1 MELMK
6 GDLAMITKY
15 LSRYADDILKQS
27 LASSG
32 AVWIQG
38 PKWCGK
44 TRTASMQSKSVLL
57 MQDPDET
64 QNYIQMADI
73 KPSLLLSGETPRL
86 IDEWQMAP
94 VIWDAVRYAVDQRGE
109 TGQFILTGSTL
120 PLNNEVMHSG
130 TGRISRMLMRTMSL
144 FESGESNGQVSLA
157 NLFDGIN
164 PEGTSALE
172 VQELAYL
179 IARGGWPGALGMTDR
194 NALRQVENYLDAI
207 VEHDISEVDGV
218 SRDPIRARMV
228 MRSLARNIAS
238 TASLPVIQSDVD
250 GNNKPPSSNTVAAY
264 LNGLERLFVIENQ
277 PAWSPALRS
286 RSILRKTAKRHFID
300 PSIAVAALKTNPD
313 GILKD
318 FNTFGYL
325 FESLC
330 VRDLRIYTQVLNG
343 NVLHYQDNTGLE
355 ADAIIALHDGRWGA
369 VEVKMGQKKVD
380 EAAENLLKLKA
391 KVDEDKVNPPS
402 FLMVLT
408 GSGYAYRRKDGV
420 FCVPIGCLK
429 A

>member
-1 MELMK
+1 
-6 GDLAMITKY
+6 
-15 LSRYADDILKQS
+15 
-27 LASSG
+27 
-32 AVWIQG
+32 
-38 PKWCGK
+38 
-44 TRTASMQSKSVLL
+44 

-391 KVDEDKVNPPS
+391 KVDEDKANPPS

>member
-1 MELMK
+1 
-6 GDLAMITKY
+6 MIKKY
-15 LSRYADDILKQS
+15 LNRYADDILKQS
-27 LASSG
+27 LESSG

-44 TRTASMQSKSVLL
+44 TRTASMQAKSVLL

-73 KPSLLLSGETPRL
+73 KPSLLLAGETPRL

-94 VIWDAVRYAVDQRGE
+94 VIWDAVRYAVDQRGD

-172 VQELAYL
+172 VQELAHL
-179 IARGGWPGALGMTDR
+179 IARGGWPGALGMTDQ

-218 SRDPIRARMV
+218 SRDPIRARMI
-228 MRSLARNIAS
+228 MRSLARNIAT
-238 TASLPVIQSDVD
+238 TASLPVVQSDVD

-277 PAWSPALRS
+277 PAWGPALRS

-300 PSIAVAALKTNPD
+300 PSIAVAALKTNSD

-330 VRDLRIYTQVLNG
+330 VRDLRIYSQVLKG

-391 KVDEDKVNPPS
+391 KVDEDKANPPS

>member
-1 MELMK
+1 
-6 GDLAMITKY
+6 MIQKY
-15 LSRYADDILKQS
+15 LNRYADDILKQS
-27 LASSG
+27 LAASG

-44 TRTASMQSKSVLL
+44 TRTASIQAKSVLL

-64 QNYIQMADI
+64 QNYMKMADI
-73 KPSLLLSGETPRL
+73 KPSLLLEGETPRL

-120 PLNNEVMHSG
+120 PLNNEIMHSG
-130 TGRISRMLMRTMSL
+130 TGRISRILMRTMSL

-157 NLFDGIN
+157 SLFDGAD
-164 PEGTSALE
+164 PEGSSALD
-172 VQELAYL
+172 VRDLAFL
-179 IARGGWPGALGMTDR
+179 ISRGGWPGAIGMKDPV
-194 NALRQVENYLDAI
+194 ALQQAENYLDAI
-207 VEHDISEVDGV
+207 VENDISEVDNV

-228 MRSLARNIAS
+228 LRSLARNIAT
-238 TASLPVIQSDVD
+238 TASLPVIQNDVD
-250 GNNKPPSSNTVAAY
+250 GTNKPPSTNTVAAY

-277 PAWSPALRS
+277 PAWGPALRS

-313 GILKD
+313 GLLKD
-318 FNTFGYL
+318 LNTLGFL

-330 VRDLRIYTQVLNG
+330 IRDLRIYSQVSKG

-369 VEVKMGQKKVD
+369 VEVKLGQKNVD
-380 EAAENLLKLKA
+380 EAAENLLKLKDRIDVE
-391 KVDEDKVNPPS
+391 KSNPPS

-408 GSGYAYRRKDGV
+408 GTGYAYRRPDGV
-420 FCVPIGCLK
+420 LFVPIGCLK

>member
-1 MELMK
+1 
-6 GDLAMITKY
+6 MIKKY

-44 TRTASMQSKSVLL
+44 TRTASMQAKSVLL

-64 QNYIQMADI
+64 QNYIQTADI
-73 KPSLLLSGETPRL
+73 KPSLLLQGKTPRL

-120 PLNNEVMHSG
+120 PLNNDVMHSG
-130 TGRISRMLMRTMSL
+130 TGRIARMLMRTMSL
-144 FESGESNGQVSLA
+144 FESRESNGQVSLT
-157 NLFDGIN
+157 NLFDGME
-164 PEGTSALE
+164 PEGTSALDL
-172 VQELAYL
+172 QELAYL
-179 IARGGWPGALGMTDR
+179 IARGGWPGAIGMTDQ
-194 NALRQVENYLDAI
+194 NAMRQVENYLDAI

-228 MRSLARNIAS
+228 MRSLARNTAT
-238 TASLPVIQSDVD
+238 TASLPVIQGDVD
-250 GNNKPPSSNTVAAY
+250 GSNKPPSTNTVTAY
-264 LNGLERLFVIENQ
+264 LSGLERLFVIENQ
-277 PAWSPALRS
+277 PAWGPALRS

-313 GILKD
+313 GLMKD
-318 FNTFGYL
+318 LNTFGYL

-330 VRDLRIYTQVLNG
+330 VRDLRIYSQVLKG
-343 NVLHYQDNTGLE
+343 DVLHYQDNTGLE

-391 KVDEDKVNPPS
+391 RVDEDKANPPS